1 MSSNIDL
8 LRVKSTQ
15 KPADSSVPLVDSK
28 RVTFQIEQLASE
40 TETKVN
46 HVDKMFTPA
55 ASIPTKKA
63 YGSLLRRTQLN
74 VFGNVS
80 NRMSVVM
87 SASALDTEIETE
99 SEREPEPE
107 VIKTKVINRG
117 GKGLLANKLIGMM
130 TEENIREE
138 REVKELPSLGPLGDK
153 NIWNFKTFPKI

>member
-55 ASIPTKKA
+55 ASIPTKKT

-99 SEREPEPE
+99 SEREPE
-107 VIKTKVINRG
+107 VIKTQVINRG
-117 GKGLLANKLIGMM
+117 GKGKLANKLIGMM

-138 REVKELPSLGPLGDK
+138 REVVELPSLGPLGDK